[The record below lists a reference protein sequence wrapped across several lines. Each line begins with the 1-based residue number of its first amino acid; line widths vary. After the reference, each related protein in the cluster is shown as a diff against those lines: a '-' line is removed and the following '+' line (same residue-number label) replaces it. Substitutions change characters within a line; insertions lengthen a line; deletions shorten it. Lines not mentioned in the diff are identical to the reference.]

1 MNNMG
6 IRAILLSAFSVMII
20 ALVAIFGLG
29 FTALETSAD
38 GVVEIVRTNS
48 LVEDI
53 ATTEKHVLESVVFS
67 LDFSRTK
74 DKSKLLMYQNI
85 SKKVMKKI
93 NSIAKKIKNNELKK
107 LLFKIKEN
115 LKQYDKAV
123 AMSSSNISATQK
135 SLLSKLDSLHQK
147 IIALQAKRIK
157 QDENEIFT
165 YKSIM
170 SIVGGIAI
178 LIALLLAFFV
188 SSFIVRNLLS
198 IQDAAE
204 DLASSEG
211 DLTKRMP
218 VIGKN
223 EIGQLAVQINSFIAK
238 VQDTV
243 KSSKKGGEENASVS
257 AELSATA
264 LEVGKR
270 AENESALV
278 SNTTSR
284 ANDAFESLK
293 STVEVVNKSAEDIKH
308 TMTTLNKTQESIKEL
323 LSTTNIIGEKEIDLA
338 QNMEHLQEEV
348 TSVKEVLSI
357 IGDIADQTNLLALNA
372 AIEAARAGEHGRGFA
387 VVADEVRKLA
397 ERTQKSLTEI
407 TGTINL
413 VIQSVSDAASNIQSN
428 SHDFTNAMDKVAEVD
443 EQIESVNNALN
454 GAVDASTASAEDS
467 NKISKEMEIVMQN
480 MTEISSI
487 STDNARSVEEIA
499 GAAEYLSKVTEEL
512 RHTLELFK
520 A

>member
-1 MNNMG
+1 
-6 IRAILLSAFSVMII
+6 
-20 ALVAIFGLG
+20 
-29 FTALETSAD
+29 
-38 GVVEIVRTNS
+38 
-48 LVEDI
+48 
-53 ATTEKHVLESVVFS
+53 
-67 LDFSRTK
+67 
-74 DKSKLLMYQNI
+74 
-85 SKKVMKKI
+85 
-93 NSIAKKIKNNELKK
+93 
-107 LLFKIKEN
+107 
-115 LKQYDKAV
+115 
-123 AMSSSNISATQK
+123 
-135 SLLSKLDSLHQK
+135 
-147 IIALQAKRIK
+147 
-157 QDENEIFT
+157 
-165 YKSIM
+165 M
-170 SIVGGIAI
+170 SIVGVIAI
-178 LIALLLAFFV
+178 LIAIFLAFFV
-188 SSFIVRNLLS
+188 SSFIVKNLLI

-204 DLASSEG
+204 DLASSDG

-218 VIGKN
+218 IIGKN
-223 EIGQLAVQINSFIAK
+223 EIGQLAVQINNFIAK

-270 AENESALV
+270 AENEAALV

-284 ANDAFESLK
+284 ANDAFDSLK

-308 TMTTLNKTQESIKEL
+308 TMTTLNETQESIKEL
-323 LSTTNIIGEKEIDLA
+323 LSATNKIGEKEVDLA

-428 SHDFTNAMDKVAEVD
+428 SHDFTNAMDKVAMVD

-454 GAVDASTASAEDS
+454 SAVDASTTSVEDS
-467 NKISKEMEIVMQN
+467 NKISKEMENVMQN